1 MYKLKEG
8 KESNKILYNKQ
19 MYWINIQN
27 QLLHLDFNIS
37 SVGFKYWIK
46 AIDIYK
52 KDSWRYGFTMEYL
65 YNVIADTF
73 QTTRN
78 RVERAMRTASKTAK
92 KTIAKEYKYNGK
104 LSTKAIL
111 ELLSHYNIEN
121 HIPRID

>member
-1 MYKLKEG
+1 M
-8 KESNKILYNKQ
+8 NKQ
-19 MYWINIQN
+19 MYLINIQN

-37 SVGFKYWIK
+37 IIGFKYWIK

-78 RVERAMRTASKTAK
+78 RVERAMRTASQTAK

-111 ELLSHYNIEN
+111 VLLSLYNIEN

>member
-1 MYKLKEG
+1 MYKLRESKEH
-8 KESNKILYNKQ
+8 NNILYNRQ

-37 SVGFKYWIK
+37 SIGFKYWIK
-46 AIDIYK
+46 AIDVYK
-52 KDSWRYGFTMEYL
+52 KDGWRYGFTMEYL
-65 YNVIADTF
+65 YNVIANSF

-78 RVERAMRTASKTAK
+78 RVERAMRTASQTAK

-111 ELLSHYNIEN
+111 ELLSNYNIEN
-121 HIPRID
+121 HIPKID

>member
-1 MYKLKEG
+1 
-8 KESNKILYNKQ
+8 

-27 QLLHLDFNIS
+27 QLLQLDFNIS
-37 SVGFKYWIK
+37 SIGFKYWIK

-65 YNVIADTF
+65 YNVIAGTF

-78 RVERAMRTASKTAK
+78 RVERAMRTASQTAK

-111 ELLSHYNIEN
+111 ELISNYNIDN

>member
-37 SVGFKYWIK
+37 SIGFKYWIK

-78 RVERAMRTASKTAK
+78 RVERAMRTASQTAK

>member
-8 KESNKILYNKQ
+8 KESNKILYNKE

-37 SVGFKYWIK
+37 SIGFKYWIK

-52 KDSWRYGFTMEYL
+52 KDSCRYDFTLEYL

-78 RVERAMRTASKTAK
+78 KVERAMRTASQTAK

-111 ELLSHYNIEN
+111 ELLSNYNIDN

>member
-78 RVERAMRTASKTAK
+78 KVERAMRTASQTAK

>member
-46 AIDIYK
+46 AIDVYK
-52 KDSWRYGFTMEYL
+52 KDGYRHGFTMEYL
-65 YNVIADTF
+65 YNIIADSF
-73 QTTRN
+73 ETTRN
-78 RVERAMRTASKTAK
+78 RVERAMRTASQTAK

-111 ELLSHYNIEN
+111 ELLSNYNIEN